1 MLEENKMRSGMRI
14 SVDGWVFRN
23 SPNGGIAR
31 YWSELFRAMNSLE
44 ANVRYHVSL
53 PPGSRRPPHVRT
65 SRTGSPGAYWAAWRA
80 DLFHSTYYTH
90 WPRMRCPEVTTVYD
104 FVDASFPLLHPNS
117 AGFVDRQ
124 LAALRRAAAVI
135 AISKSTRDLA
145 IELAGVA
152 PSRIFLAYPAIA
164 EPFTQSLP
172 TADAIRKFREEHT
185 GGAPYLIHVGH
196 RKNYKNFRTILKAFC
211 RMAPKTDRHLL
222 IIGGK
227 DRLDEDE
234 IHWSIASR
242 LMDRVHFK
250 RHVDD
255 ATLRLAYA
263 GADAMVHA
271 SLMEGFGI
279 PVLEALACGTGLI
292 LSDIP
297 VYREIA
303 EGMATFVEAGDADAW
318 AQAFLSAVE
327 VQPAWREE
335 VLKRYTWDAAAQ
347 VHLKAYE
354 CALK

>member
-1 MLEENKMRSGMRI
+1 MIRASI
-14 SVDGWVFRN
+14 DGYVF
-23 SPNGGIAR
+23 SMAPGGGIAR
-31 YWSELFRAMNSLE
+31 YWTEIIRASAGLELPIRFDVAVAPGVRRLE
-44 ANVRYHVSL
+44 GV
-53 PPGSRRPPHVRT
+53 PFRT
-65 SRTGSPGAYWAAWRA
+65 SGSIFAYWAAFKA
-80 DLFHSTYYTH
+80 DIFHSTYYTK
-90 WPRMRCPEVTTVYD
+90 WPRMRCPEVATVYD
-104 FVDASFPLLHPNS
+104 FVDAAFPLLHPNRE
-117 AGFVDRQ
+117 GFVERQ
-124 LAALRRAAAVI
+124 FAALRRAAAVI

-234 IHWSIASR
+234 IHWIIASR